1 MMRRYITLLCAAGA
15 LALSGCSASGKPML
29 PAGNLRCA
37 VDTSDADM
45 TSLAEYIAA
54 DIGAECVLIQSDSEA
69 ALSLLE
75 NNQADIAVFPYPE
88 SSGLDSRFIGS
99 FPFGERLVYC
109 VHDGSVSMTAIS
121 DNAGLTAG
129 VSSALYEE
137 TVRTISASAA
147 DNRIYCDNPE
157 KAAEMLSEGT
167 LSLYYCFADEA
178 EKLLK
183 NDSSLRC
190 TQPADIPAEN
200 LSTAV
205 MRNNEK
211 LYSAVNSAIESY
223 LSESDNRR

>member
-1 MMRRYITLLCAAGA
+1 MMRRFITLLCAAGV

-54 DIGAECVLIQSDSEA
+54 DIGAECVLIQSDIEA

-75 NNQADIAVFPYPE
+75 NNQADISVFPYPE
-88 SSGLDSRFIGS
+88 SYGLDSRFIGNI
-99 FPFGERLVYC
+99 PFGEKLVYC
-109 VHDGSVSMTAIS
+109 IHGSDVSMTSVS
-121 DNAGLTAG
+121 DCAGLAAG
-129 VSSALYEE
+129 ASPALYDEARKE
-137 TVRTISASAA
+137 IVSYTDGRL
-147 DNRIYCDNPE
+147 YCDNAE
-157 KAAEMLSEGT
+157 KAAEMLSDGT
-167 LSLYYCFADEA
+167 LNVYFCFSDEA

-190 TQPADIPAEN
+190 TQLADIPAEN

-205 MRNNEK
+205 MRSNEK

-223 LSESDNRR
+223 LNESDNRR